1 MPGLLIYNL
10 IESSQ
15 QPDEIVFFYSFTS
28 GGTVALEKIKQL

>member
-15 QPDEIVFFYSFTS
+15 QPDEILFFYSFTS
-28 GGTVALEKIKQL
+28 GGKCGFRED